1 MLSRMKFSHR
11 EEERDGRALD
21 ILTDDEAGLRIV
33 VSRLGAELV
42 SLARRNG
49 AGEWVGFLH
58 RDNDLGKPAKGWA
71 NHATVMGYFLHRLK
85 NERSLY
91 RGQEIRGGTHSFLRH
106 KLFTDVSATLGAE
119 ESALTYRISANEI
132 EPAEYPLKVSLALR
146 YTLHAGRLQ
155 VGFHFHNQEPDLAAH
170 LEFGLHPGFVATS
183 FDSFQLEMP
192 SGRYLRWLS
201 PENYLTGETI
211 EIDHPGGEMPFDRAQ
226 LPGSFI
232 LEFVDVPD
240 RILIYRDPPS
250 GREVA
255 LDFSE
260 VPYFTLWSDGGAFL
274 CVEPCWGLTDRHE
287 QRPFEE
293 KDGIQRIAPG
303 AELRAAFTIA
313 PLERSL

>member
-1 MLSRMKFSHR
+1 
-11 EEERDGRALD
+11 
-21 ILTDDEAGLRIV
+21 
-33 VSRLGAELV
+33 
-42 SLARRNG
+42 
-49 AGEWVGFLH
+49 
-58 RDNDLGKPAKGWA
+58 
-71 NHATVMGYFLHRLK
+71 MGYFLHRLK

-106 KLFTDVSATLGAE
+106 KRFRDVSAEIGAE
-119 ESALTYRISANEI
+119 ESAALTYRISPHEI
-132 EPAEYPLKVSLALR
+132 EATEYPLKVSLALT
-146 YTLHAGRLQ
+146 YTLRAGRLE
-155 VGFHFHNQEPDLAAH
+155 VGFHFRNQEPELAAH

-192 SGRYLRWLS
+192 PGRYLRWLS

-240 RILIYRDPPS
+240 RLLIYRDPPS
-250 GREVA
+250 RREVA
-255 LDFSE
+255 LDFSK

-274 CVEPCWGLTDRHE
+274 CVEPCWGLTDRRE

-313 PLERSL
+313 PGYNENQGA

>member
-1 MLSRMKFSHR
+1 MSRMKFSHR
-11 EEERDGRALD
+11 EEERAGRLLD
-21 ILTDDEAGLRIV
+21 VLTDDEAGLRIV

-42 SLARRNG
+42 SLARRHEE
-49 AGEWVGFLH
+49 GEWIGFLH

-106 KLFTDVSATLGAE
+106 KLFRDVSADLGAE
-119 ESALTYRISANEI
+119 ESAALTYRISPREI
-132 EPAEYPLKVSLALR
+132 EAVEYPLKVSLALT
-146 YTLHAGRLQ
+146 YTLRAGRLE
-155 VGFHFHNQEPDLAAH
+155 VAFHFHNQEPELAAH
-170 LEFGLHPGFVATS
+170 LAFGLHPGFVATS

-192 SGRYLRWLS
+192 PGRYLRWLS

-211 EIDHPGGEMPFDRAQ
+211 EIDHPGGAMPFDRAQ

-232 LEFVDVPD
+232 LEFVDVLD
-240 RILIYRDPPS
+240 RILVYRDPPS

-293 KDGIQRIAPG
+293 KDGSQRIAPG
-303 AELRAAFTIA
+303 ADLRAAFTIA
-313 PLERSL
+313 PVKC